1 MENHKE
7 LSLPDQQRALQNEPG
22 FHDLPPQ
29 VQQHELNELG
39 RLYTMNPQQRNRL
52 LEGNEALER
61 MTPVQRQ
68 QFDSAVGQYKSL
80 PADRKRLVAKAFR
93 DLREMPQGERQQVI
107 DSTAF
112 RGQFSDSERTTLK
125 SLLGFEPYFTKA
137 PNDGP

>member
-1 MENHKE
+1 
-7 LSLPDQQRALQNEPG
+7 
-22 FHDLPPQ
+22 
-29 VQQHELNELG
+29 
-39 RLYTMNPQQRNRL
+39 
-52 LEGNEALER
+52 